1 MSVIA
6 WLLGSRVGRYI
17 AIAGITL
24 AAIAAMLATA
34 SRNGANS
41 ERAKQTAKSLAY
53 ALQRIKT
60 DDQIDK
66 MSRSDRRERL
76 REWMRNE

>member
-24 AAIAAMLATA
+24 SAIAAMLATA
-34 SRNGANS
+34 SRKGANS
-41 ERAKQTAKSLAY
+41 ERAKQTAKSLAD

-66 MSRSDRRERL
+66 MSRSERRIALSR
-76 REWMRNE
+76 WMRGE